1 MANDPF
7 KQECQTSC
15 EFLGRASWDLFV
27 SLLII
32 DMCTKFHPAKWN
44 SIQGLNSSFFLIER
58 TPENFPNFPKMA
70 ILNQNSQF
78 IVCF

>member
-15 EFLGRASWDLFV
+15 EFLGMASWDLFV
-27 SLLII
+27 GLLII

-44 SIQGLNSSFFLIER
+44 SIQGLNSSSFFLNWKD
-58 TPENFPNFPKMA
+58 TWKFPKFP
-70 ILNQNSQF
+70 QNGNF
-78 IVCF
+78 KPK